1 MHLLLNCNN
10 CNYDW
15 IEAFMKAST
24 FESGIPFIFAE
35 LILHLYQYGN
45 ITFNTR
51 MTRFLKMYSQYP
63 HPSVMAVQPLFCHI
77 WGVYQTSISDIYHI
91 PISDILSYPSF
102 SLSQRAAELITFI
115 FNELRW
121 GKRTHEILPCQSH
134 VWNIFI
140 IPIMGIGCVGS
151 LRMNAWGRNAV
162 KAQVTTLTG
171 PIQTITPVSKYILP
185 SK

>member
-1 MHLLLNCNN
+1 MYREKPGQWTVNRNAIQVLDVGTTPCYRNCKKLWFLTTQNWRKVIVDLIKLKTIDPYSLLTPSWQVHLLLNCNN

-15 IEAFMKAST
+15 MEAFMKAST

-77 WGVYQTSISDIYHI
+77 WGV
-91 PISDILSYPSF
+91 
-102 SLSQRAAELITFI
+102 
-115 FNELRW
+115 
-121 GKRTHEILPCQSH
+121 
-134 VWNIFI
+134 
-140 IPIMGIGCVGS
+140 
-151 LRMNAWGRNAV
+151 
-162 KAQVTTLTG
+162 
-171 PIQTITPVSKYILP
+171 
-185 SK
+185 